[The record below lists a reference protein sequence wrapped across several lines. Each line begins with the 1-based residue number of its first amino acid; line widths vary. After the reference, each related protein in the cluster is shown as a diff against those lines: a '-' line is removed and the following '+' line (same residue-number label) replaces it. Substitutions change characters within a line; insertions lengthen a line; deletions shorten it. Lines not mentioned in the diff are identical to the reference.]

1 MYTLI
6 KSSLAIFKMN
16 KKFHTIGLIARHHA
30 AGVRTALHKL
40 GGFLNK
46 RNHKI
51 LLESSIASEL
61 ENWEFGSATPDEIA
75 KNSDLIIVIGG
86 DGTLLHAARSMAD
99 LDIPLLGINLGR
111 LGFLTDISPDNM
123 HQTLAQILDG
133 DYEEEK
139 RFLLQAEVGKPGEPG
154 TSCTAFNDV
163 VIHKWN
169 VARMIEFETYVDG
182 RFVETQRADGLIIA
196 TPTGSTAYALSGG
209 GPLLDPALNALVLV
223 PICPHTLSNRPIVVS
238 GDCKIDIVICGR
250 TDPKNVR
257 ITCDGDS
264 SLVSSSED
272 QIHIG
277 KYEHTIQLIHP
288 SGHDHFNLL
297 RHKLGW
303 SEHPVR
309 K

>member
-1 MYTLI
+1 
-6 KSSLAIFKMN
+6 MN
-16 KKFHTIGLIARHHA
+16 RTFRSIGLIARHHA
-30 AGVRTALHKL
+30 VGVRRTLCQLGEFLHK
-40 GGFLNK
+40 
-46 RNHKI
+46 RNINI
-51 LLESSIASEL
+51 LLESSITSEL
-61 ENWEFGSATPDEIA
+61 ENWEFGSATPEEIA
-75 KNSDLIIVIGG
+75 KNSDLIIVVGG

-99 LDIPLLGINLGR
+99 RDIPLLGINLGR
-111 LGFLTDISPDNM
+111 LGFLTDISQDNM
-123 HQTLAQILDG
+123 HQALEQILDG
-133 DYEEEK
+133 NYEEEE
-139 RFLLQAEVGKPGEPG
+139 RFLLQAEVGKPGESG

-169 VARMIEFETYVDG
+169 VARMIEFETHVDG

-264 SLVSSSED
+264 SLVSSLEER
-272 QIHIG
+272 IHIS
-277 KYEHTIQLIHP
+277 KYEHKIRLIHP
-288 SGHDHFNLL
+288 VGHDHFNLL

-303 SEHPVR
+303 SEHPV
-309 K
+309 KN

>member
-1 MYTLI
+1 
-6 KSSLAIFKMN
+6 MN

-30 AGVRTALHKL
+30 VGVRRTLCQL
-40 GGFLNK
+40 GDFLNQ

-51 LLESSIASEL
+51 LLENSIASEL
-61 ENWEFGSATPDEIA
+61 ENWEFSSASPEDIA
-75 KNSDLIIVIGG
+75 KNSDLIIVVGG

-99 LDIPLLGINLGR
+99 RNIPLLGINLGR

-123 HQTLAQILDG
+123 HQALEQILDG
-133 DYEEEK
+133 NYEKEE
-139 RFLLQAEVGKPGEPG
+139 RFLLQAEIRKSGKTGA
-154 TSCTAFNDV
+154 SCTAFNDV

-209 GPLLDPALNALVLV
+209 GPLLDPSLNALVLV

-238 GDCKIDIVICGR
+238 GDCEIDIVICGR

-264 SLVSSSED
+264 SLVSSTED
-272 QIHIG
+272 RIHIR
-277 KYEHTIQLIHP
+277 KYEHSIQLIHP

-303 SEHPVR
+303 SEHPV
-309 K
+309 KN